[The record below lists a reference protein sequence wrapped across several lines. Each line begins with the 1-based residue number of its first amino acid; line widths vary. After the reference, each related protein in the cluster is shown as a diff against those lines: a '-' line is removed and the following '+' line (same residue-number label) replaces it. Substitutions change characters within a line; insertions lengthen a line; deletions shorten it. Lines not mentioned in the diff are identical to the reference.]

1 MSFRIGLQQLV
12 ISVSFNQSLEKV
24 SFLIGSAHDRR
35 DLRQSLENGS
45 FLTGLQQLLIYVS
58 FNHNLEQVSFLL
70 GSLRS

>member
-1 MSFRIGLQQLV
+1 MSFLIGLQQLV
-12 ISVSFNQSLEKV
+12 IINQSLEKV
-24 SFLIGSAHDRR
+24 SFLIDSAHDRR